1 MKRHKVDGKVLVE
14 NSRGKLVPESSVK
27 PLDALRDQM
36 VERTFSSI
44 GSLESL
50 MKQVKQAC
58 FEDIEAYLETGAEVY
73 GVELRNEKGNYT
85 FTSFDGSRKIRVYY
99 SKTMDIAPE
108 IGLAKSLIDEYLNSE
123 LSSASDGIKAIVT
136 GAFQLN
142 QNRYDAK
149 RLLELK
155 TYDIDDDRWRRA
167 MEIIDDSVTTTLT
180 CRCISFYEKK
190 GEQWFTKNLN
200 FSTIHDKDALP
211 GTEV

>member
-1 MKRHKVDGKVLVE
+1 MRRGEAAAQPPPSCRLSARDDNRTMGRAA
-14 NSRGKLVPESSVK
+14 RGKAFGL
-27 PLDALRDQM
+27 Q
-36 VERTFSSI
+36 
-44 GSLESL
+44 
-50 MKQVKQAC
+50 
-58 FEDIEAYLETGAEVY
+58 
-73 GVELRNEKGNYT
+73 
-85 FTSFDGSRKIRVYY
+85 
-99 SKTMDIAPE
+99 IAG
-108 IGLAKSLIDEYLNSE
+108 IQFFIDEYLNSE